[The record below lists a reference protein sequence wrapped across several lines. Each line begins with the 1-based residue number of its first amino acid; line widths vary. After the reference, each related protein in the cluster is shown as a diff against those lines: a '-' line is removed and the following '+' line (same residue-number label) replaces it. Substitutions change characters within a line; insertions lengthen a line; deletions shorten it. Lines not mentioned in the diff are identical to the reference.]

1 MKCSVGML
9 TDDKLKP
16 GGKGSCLVSRV
27 GVLLVCLNS
36 PVVNPL
42 YTLQSVAQLFLT
54 SLALDTCEFM
64 LSSIGLGGG
73 FDCFKRGG
81 ENDDIHRHLSRAF

>member
-1 MKCSVGML
+1 ML

-54 SLALDTCEFM
+54 SLALNT
-64 LSSIGLGGG
+64 
-73 FDCFKRGG
+73 
-81 ENDDIHRHLSRAF
+81 